1 MTMIMQQNEK
11 ERKRSFDAIIIRRKK
26 ASDTL
31 RCATLINYAHTPSS
45 SSSVS

>member
-1 MTMIMQQNEK
+1 MIMQQNEK

-31 RCATLINYAHTPSS
+31 IIGKLGRRWTCDQLTLY
-45 SSSVS
+45 